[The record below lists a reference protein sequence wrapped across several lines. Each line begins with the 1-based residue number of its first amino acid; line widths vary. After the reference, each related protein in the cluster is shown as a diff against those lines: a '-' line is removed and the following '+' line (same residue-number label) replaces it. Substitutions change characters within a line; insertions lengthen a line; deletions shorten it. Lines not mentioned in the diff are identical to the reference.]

1 MAETLLK
8 KGYLSQEEV
17 DQGPGTPSAA
27 RREKGRVAA
36 IECLQEIPCNPC
48 ESSCRFGAIRVG
60 EDITRLPVLDE
71 DKCTGCMSCLPICP
85 GQAIFIIDESV
96 GGGKAQVSLPYEFR
110 PLPAEG
116 EEVIALLRSG
126 QELGPA
132 KVVKVRQNEKM
143 DRTAMVTL
151 EVPQEWSMKARFFRR
166 KTD

>member
-1 MAETLLK
+1 MTETLLN

-17 DQGPGTPSAA
+17 DKGPGTPSAA

-48 ESSCRFGAIRVG
+48 EPSCRFEAIKVG
-60 EDITRLPVLDE
+60 EDITQLPALDE

-85 GQAIFIIDESV
+85 GQAIFIIDESL
-96 GGGKAQVSLPYEFR
+96 GEGKAEVSLPYEFR

-116 EEVIALLRSG
+116 EEVVALKRSG
-126 QELGPA
+126 EELGPA
-132 KVVKVRQNEKM
+132 RVVKVRESEKM

-151 EVPQEWSMKARFFRR
+151 EVPREWSMKARFFRR
-166 KTD
+166 KNG